1 MSEDAAPRTLN
12 SDAALEK
19 PINDELGFQEFAE
32 SIAGSIHQSIP
43 NEEFI
48 VGISGQWGSGKS
60 TIINF
65 IETELRQKDDTATI
79 VRFNP
84 WWFSDEADLIEKFL
98 SQLSANLEG
107 YEEID
112 QLREKI
118 ATYARAFSKIPFSSF
133 GAPVDKAAEGV
144 ADLTE
149 TQPPNINELRD
160 DIAAHLT
167 DYDGDI
173 VVIVDDIDRLAPDKI
188 RHMFRVIKTVADFPS
203 LSYLV
208 AFDRD
213 VVTTALEGYR
223 GVSDGEEYL
232 HKIIQLPITVPQ
244 PKEGTLHQ
252 FLSERLNQIL
262 FNSDSVFD
270 EDRWEG
276 AYQDGIRPLIET
288 PRDAI
293 RLSNA
298 VQTTIQ
304 GIDSEVNFVDLVC
317 IEAIRLYNPDGY
329 LKIRAT
335 EAQFTVQDSNEK
347 ISKSY
352 LEPLFEE
359 FDTTQVDAFKTLVSY
374 LFPIIDEI
382 FARTRLKHHDEGHPD
397 YFSRNRICDE
407 KNFSVYFRQSIGE
420 AELTEA
426 VFIEGL
432 NKSHYSNE
440 FVSFLRGQTK
450 YKGVRGRSRAY
461 NFMAELRDRYDECGD
476 KADTLIALLRVGD
489 ELAVADPPHNRLD
502 SGAEEFVVQTAGRLL
517 ASEARERRFDLVTS
531 TLEQV
536 EAPYVM
542 VDLISR
548 LDQGELFD
556 EDAIEDEDR
565 LFEASEIREIKQLA
579 CDRIL
584 ETARDG
590 TMFESPHLHEIFDA
604 WVAWDLGYRYESW
617 SRQNLNTADEIFRV
631 LDGLVE
637 TGQIYKTGK
646 SDAKEYLDPQWLEPL
661 LSPEAAMD
669 QIIAN
674 GRLSGRKQDLYS
686 LLQKGISIRDSGND
700 PTSLQQWEY

>member
-1 MSEDAAPRTLN
+1 MSEDAPPRTLH

-32 SIAGSIHQSIP
+32 SIAGSIHESIP

-48 VGISGQWGSGKS
+48 VGIGGQWGSGKS

-65 IETELRQKDDTATI
+65 IETKLRQKDDTAMI

-118 ATYARAFSKIPFSSF
+118 VNYARAFSKIPFSSF
-133 GAPVDKAAEGV
+133 GAPVDKAAESV
-144 ADLTE
+144 ADIAE
-149 TQPPNINELRD
+149 NQPPNINELRD
-160 DIAAHLT
+160 EIATHLA

-173 VVIVDDIDRLAPDKI
+173 VVIIDDIDRLAPDKI
-188 RHMFRVIKTVADFPS
+188 RHMFRVIKSVADFPS
-203 LSYLV
+203 LSYVV

-244 PKEGTLHQ
+244 PQEGTLHQ

-262 FNSDSVFD
+262 FDSDSEFD

-298 VQTTIQ
+298 VQTTIE

-317 IEAIRLYNPDGY
+317 LEALRLYNPEGY
-329 LKIRAT
+329 LKIRARQD
-335 EAQFTVQDSNEK
+335 QFTVQDSNDK
-347 ISKSY
+347 MSKSY

-359 FDTTQVDAFKTLVSY
+359 FDSTQEDAFKTLVSY
-374 LFPIIDEI
+374 LFPIVDEI
-382 FARTRLKHHDEGHPD
+382 FARTRPTQQDEAATD

-420 AELTEA
+420 GELTEA

-432 NKSHYSNE
+432 NKSQYSNE
-440 FVSFLRGQTK
+440 FVSFLRNQTD
-450 YKGVRGRSRAY
+450 YEGARGRSRAY

-476 KADTLIALLRVGD
+476 KADTLIALLKVGD

-502 SGAEEFVVQTAGRLL
+502 SGAEELVVQTAGRLL
-517 ASEARERRFDLVTS
+517 ASEARERRYDLFKSV
-531 TLEQV
+531 LEQA

-556 EDAIEDEDR
+556 EDTIEGENT
-565 LFEASEIREIKQLA
+565 LFTASKIREIKQLA

-584 ETARDG
+584 ETAQDG
-590 TMFESPHLHEIFDA
+590 TLFESPHLHEIIDA
-604 WVAWDLGYRYESW
+604 WVVWDLGFRYEPW
-617 SRQNLNTADEIFRV
+617 SRKHLNTADEIFRL

-646 SDAKEYLDPQWLEPL
+646 SEPKEYLDPQWLKPL

-669 QIIAN
+669 QITAN
-674 GRLSGRKQDLYS
+674 GRLEGRKQDLYS
-686 LLQKGISIRDSGND
+686 LLQNGISIRDSGND